1 MLIGKNRHLRRRAVI
16 GLLLAASLTLLTLSF
31 RQGSQGVVGAIQRGA
46 LTVTSPLSTV
56 TTRVTRPF
64 VDAYHWTTGLID
76 ARSEN
81 AKLKRELAIANARNN
96 DLQTYKGKNDQLTT
110 LLNFKNHSQVAA
122 QYPILGATVVQ
133 QVFNGY
139 NQTITLDEG
148 SADGVQVNDPVVAPA
163 GNSTVFAGLIGHVTT
178 VTSNACSVE
187 LILDSDTAVSARIQG
202 TTVRGLA
209 VPNTGDPGVLSLKM
223 VEQADLVKLG
233 QVVITA
239 GLESNAQNL
248 KSLLPAGIPIGLVT
262 SVSQSNESDPFKE
275 IQVTP
280 FVDFSSLDQVL
291 ILRVPQQ

>member
-1 MLIGKNRHLRRRAVI
+1 ML
-16 GLLLAASLTLLTLSF
+16 T
-31 RQGSQGVVGAIQRGA
+31 RQLV
-46 LTVTSPLSTV
+46 
-56 TTRVTRPF
+56 
-64 VDAYHWTTGLID
+64 
-76 ARSEN
+76 
-81 AKLKRELAIANARNN
+81 IANARNIN
-96 DLQTYKGKNDQLTT
+96 LQTYKSKNDQLTT

-187 LILDSDTAVSARIQG
+187 LMLDSDTAVSARIQG

-223 VEQADLVKLG
+223 VQQADLVKLG
-233 QVVITA
+233 QVVVTA

-248 KSLLPAGIPIGLVT
+248 KALLPAGIPIGLVT